1 MAPSSRDRISVD
13 LRGMKTALVAR
24 ARAKGVTPSE
34 FIRAALADAS
44 QPVSD
49 VSTSAMN
56 PSGASHAR
64 VRLSL
69 RMPRDE
75 AHLVL
80 SKAKASGLSVGR
92 YVAGLC
98 AGIPAL
104 TNGSHPV
111 ELSMALV
118 TSCAE
123 LSTLAR
129 DLRHLT
135 LLLRQGEVR
144 AAQQYRGR
152 LDHTE
157 RDVRAH
163 LAVAA
168 AAMAQLRPI
177 RATTAR
183 SGREHA
189 KE

>member
-13 LRGMKTALVAR
+13 LRGLKAVLVAQ
-24 ARAKGVTPSE
+24 ARAKGVTPSDLV
-34 FIRAALADAS
+34 RAVLVEAL
-44 QPVSD
+44 QPALD
-49 VSTSAMN
+49 VALPVN
-56 PSGASHAR
+56 APGASNTR

-69 RMPRDE
+69 RMQRDE
-75 AHLVL
+75 ARLVI

-98 AGIPAL
+98 AGVPAL
-104 TNGSHPV
+104 TNGSRPID
-111 ELSMALV
+111 LSVALV

-135 LLLRQGEVR
+135 VLLGQGEVR
-144 AAQQYRGR
+144 AAQAYRER

-163 LAVAA
+163 LGLAA
-168 AAMAQLRPI
+168 AVMAQLRPI
-177 RATTAR
+177 RAGISR
-183 SGREHA
+183 DGGEHA